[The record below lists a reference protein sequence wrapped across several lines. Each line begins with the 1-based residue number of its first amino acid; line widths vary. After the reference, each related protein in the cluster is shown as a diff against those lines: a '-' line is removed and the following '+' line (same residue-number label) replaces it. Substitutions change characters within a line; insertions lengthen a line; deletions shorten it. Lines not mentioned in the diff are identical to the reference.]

1 MELDLLLTNAT
12 ILTMDEG
19 RPLAHSMG
27 VLHGRVVV
35 LDPDPSVR
43 ARRRIDAKGAT
54 VTPGF
59 GDAHNHM
66 AWFGLS
72 LTEIDLAAATSLE
85 HLYDLVAQEAASLP
99 EDAYVVGSGYDN
111 TRLGGHP
118 HRRELDRAA
127 GGRSVWLKHR
137 SGHVCAV
144 SSRVLDRVGVLDGS
158 ARVPV
163 GGEVVRDA
171 DGPTGVLEEQAQNL
185 VVSLVVPYP
194 VETLSRAV
202 TRAAHVYAA
211 EGLTHVTEAGIGGGW
226 LGRSPLELAAYQRA
240 REAGEL
246 PVRVQLM
253 PAFDALHELRGD
265 ESDDMGFGL
274 DLGMRTGF
282 GDDRLRLGPMKIW
295 LDGSLVA
302 RTAAVQ
308 EPFCDHGH
316 GTGYLQDDPERMRT
330 AVLDAHHGGWRVAAH
345 AIGDQAVDVA
355 LDVFEEAQ
363 TTRPRPDVR
372 HRIEHAGITRPEQV
386 ERMAR
391 LGVTPVP
398 QHRFLFEIGDT
409 MAEAVGDARRDHLYR
424 HASFL
429 DAGMRVPGSSDRPV
443 ADGAPL
449 AAMQSMVERLSSSGQ
464 VMGPDERVDARTAL
478 RAYTVD
484 TAWVAGE
491 EEDRGT
497 LAPGHLADFVI
508 LGDDPT
514 AVPTERIS
522 SIEVVATFVAG
533 RCIHGEEAVDGR

>member
-12 ILTMDEG
+12 ILTLDNG
-19 RPLAHSMG
+19 RPLARSMG
-27 VLHGRVVV
+27 VLHGRVVA

-43 ARRRIDAKGAT
+43 ARRRIDAQGAT

-85 HLYDLVAQEAASLP
+85 HLYDLVAERAASLP
-99 EDAYVVGSGYDN
+99 GDAYVVGSGYDN

-144 SSRVLDRVGVLDGS
+144 SSRVLQAVGVLDGS
-158 ARVPV
+158 AEVPV
-163 GGEVVRDA
+163 GGTVVRDA

-194 VETLSRAV
+194 VATLSEAV
-202 TRAAHVYAA
+202 ARAAHVYAA

-226 LGRSPLELAAYQRA
+226 LGRSPLELAAYQQA
-240 REAGEL
+240 REVGEL
-246 PVRVQLM
+246 PIRVQLM
-253 PAFDALHELRGD
+253 PALDALHELRGD
-265 ESDDMGFGL
+265 ESDPMGLGL

-330 AVLDAHHGGWRVAAH
+330 AVRDAHRGGWRVAAH
-345 AIGDQAVDVA
+345 AIGDEAVDFA

-363 TTRPRPDVR
+363 ARHPRPDVR

-391 LGVTPVP
+391 LGVTPLP

-429 DAGMRVPGSSDRPV
+429 HAGMRVPGSSDRPV

-449 AAMQSMVERLSSSGQ
+449 AGMQSMVERLTSSGRAL
-464 VMGPDERVDARTAL
+464 GPDERVDVRTAL

-491 EEDRGT
+491 EEERGT
-497 LAPGHLADFVI
+497 LTPGHLADFVI

-514 AVPTERIS
+514 TIPTERIS
-522 SIEVVATFVAG
+522 TTEVVATFVAG
-533 RCIHGEEAVDGR
+533 RCVHGKEAVGVA